1 MKKLLNVILSFIVCL
16 MISNTTKAQVK
27 TKIYKEGVPL
37 NKIITNASVGNEISI
52 KAPIE
57 FDSIILQNSKKVGNN
72 IEFNN
77 KFAVP
82 KLININ
88 VLKEGKVIEVD
99 NYLYYH
105 LILTTENALNISLQ
119 FKEFRLSEN
128 SVLSIY
134 TETELTDSITAN
146 ENNAKNIWATRVY
159 QGNKINLVLK
169 TPVSEKRL
177 SSLKLSQ
184 LNFGYKNYGAEFFGS
199 PGASASCNIN
209 IQCPQGNTWQNERNA
224 VVLLLVANGA
234 ESCTGSMIANTC
246 NSNIPYVL
254 TANHCLSGDLNN
266 WVFQYQYFSTS
277 CNTNTGGREDIQFNG
292 CTLKANSANSD
303 FALVKMNQIP
313 SVSTG
318 ISYAGWNRNSTPA
331 TSTTQIHHPAADLMK
346 ISLDANSVVQT
357 TWPGTSGYTHWKA
370 HFQQGTVE
378 PGSSGSPLFDQN
390 HRIIGQCHGDQNN
403 AGNYCTQRISE
414 CGRFDVS
421 WIGGGT
427 DATRLSTW
435 LDPLGTNAFTTNTT
449 NISNLNSV
457 DPNSYQIVG
466 PAQFCTSQTYSIS
479 SLPSGATVSWYITS
493 APFFSYTQSNN
504 VLTINRIADG
514 DVNITATVTVCGITL
529 PPYLKTIRVGGNPIT
544 ITSNQTACDATDFSV
559 GGAASGST
567 FNWSSANGTI
577 LYNGTSTTATTSL
590 SYISAT
596 TSVGNVDIA
605 VVNTNN
611 SCFQPIFISK
621 QLQYSYPRQ
630 IDGMLDTYSNGDQ
643 IFASVNTTS
652 FDSYFTW
659 YVNGVVDYEGT
670 NALDYSTTYSG
681 VGRNIVCG
689 DNTIRVEVTTCGV
702 VSSSDEV
709 HFYKTGNCY
718 FRGSVSNVDVFPNP
732 AKDFVNIRLKEVKN
746 LLKSQKNIESIRE
759 VRVLN
764 KFGKVLKVFNLP
776 LSTKLTT
783 INISSLAFDIY
794 FIEVS
799 DLKNKAILQL
809 SIEK

>member
-1 MKKLLNVILSFIVCL
+1 
-16 MISNTTKAQVK
+16 
-27 TKIYKEGVPL
+27 KEGFSL
-37 NKIITNASVGNEISI
+37 NKIITNPIPANEINI
-52 KAPIE
+52 KAPVE
-57 FDSIILQNSKKVGNN
+57 FDNLILENAKKGDNN
-72 IEFNN
+72 TEFNN
-77 KFAVP
+77 KFAIP
-82 KLININ
+82 KWINIDF
-88 VLKEGKVIEVD
+88 LKVAKVIELD

-105 LILTTENALNISLQ
+105 LIITTDNTLNISLQ
-119 FKEFRLSEN
+119 FKEFHLSEN
-128 SVLSIY
+128 SILSIY

-146 ENNAKNIWATRVY
+146 ENNGNNIWATRVY
-159 QGNKINLVLK
+159 QGHKLNLVLK
-169 TPVSEKRL
+169 MPVAEKSL
-177 SSLKLSQ
+177 SSLKISQ
-184 LNFGYKNYGAEFFGS
+184 LNFGYKKYGGDYFGS

-209 IQCPQGNTWQNERNA
+209 VQCPQGSTWQNERNA
-224 VVLLLVANGA
+224 VVLMLVADGA
-234 ESCTGSMIANTC
+234 ESCTGSMITNTC

-254 TANHCLSGDLNN
+254 TANHCLTGNLNN

-277 CNTNTGGREDIQFNG
+277 CNSNTGGREDIQFNG

-357 TWPGTSGYTHWKA
+357 TWPGTSGFTHWKA
-370 HFQQGTVE
+370 HFQEGTVE

-390 HRIIGQCHGDQNN
+390 HRVIGQCHGDQNN

-427 DATRLSTW
+427 DATRLSNW
-435 LDPLGTNAFTTNTT
+435 LDPTGTNAFTTNTT

-466 PAQFCTSQTYSIS
+466 PSQFCTSQTYSIS
-479 SLPSGATVSWYITS
+479 NLPSGATVSWYIT
-493 APFFSYTQSNN
+493 PEPYFSYTQSNN
-504 VLTINRIADG
+504 VLTVNRIDDG
-514 DVNITATVTVCGITL
+514 DVNITASVTICGITL
-529 PPYLKTIRVGGNPIT
+529 PQYLKTVRIGGNPII
-544 ITSNQTACDATDFSV
+544 ITSNQTACNATDFSAV
-559 GGAASGST
+559 GAATGAT

-577 LYNGTSTTATTSL
+577 LYNGTSTTSTTSS

-611 SCFQPIFISK
+611 SCFQSVFISK
-621 QLQYSYPRQ
+621 QLQYTYPRQ
-630 IDGMLDTYSNGDQ
+630 IDGVLDTYSNGDQ
-643 IFASVNTTS
+643 IYASVNTTS
-652 FDSYFTW
+652 FDSYYTW

-670 NALDYSTTYSG
+670 NATDYSTTYSG

-689 DNTIRVEVTTCGV
+689 ENTLSVEVTTCGF
-702 VSSSDEV
+702 VSSSSSV
-709 HFYKTGNCY
+709 SFYKTGNCY
-718 FRGSVSNVDVFPNP
+718 FRGIVTNVNVFPNP
-732 AKDFVNIRLKEVKN
+732 AKDIVNIRLKKVKN
-746 LLKSQKNIESIRE
+746 LLQNQKNIENIRE
-759 VRVLN
+759 IRILN
-764 KFGKVLKVFNLP
+764 KFGKVVKVFNFP
-776 LSTKLTT
+776 LDTKLTT
-783 INISSLAFDIY
+783 INIGSLPFDIY

-799 DLKNKAILQL
+799 DIKNKAILQL
-809 SIEK
+809 SIQK